1 MRKLIVKDWVDLL
14 AKEETQALIKQ
25 YRSLGKG
32 DNQIR
37 LLQYLAAQAPG
48 QALQAKAVSE
58 ALGMTPANVRQAG
71 KRLREEIEE
80 WLLHQSLHQRPMLRL
95 QLLTH
100 ALQGRGGLEL
110 AAQEGVKW
118 EEAIAHAP
126 ADMEQLEQM
135 HRHLEWQQHHH
146 ATQVRGP
153 QQSSLPALHRQFD
166 LYGLTFRLKTLCAMV
181 AHPDARI
188 RQAAEQDPTH
198 TSLPDSLQSLLDG
211 EAEQPAARRLPVASR
226 TLLQAYLMAYG
237 LFFKA
242 GEEEQLFTWWSLI
255 QQHAAGWNADERQ
268 NLYRLF
274 QAYVVRRFNQ
284 TGAQTW
290 LQPCLEAYRWGFAQG
305 LETIDHHVP
314 ATPLFNYFNLCL
326 RAKDYAQA
334 QSLVELYVPQL
345 HPSEQEHYRQYMAML
360 LNFAQKKYQD
370 AHTCAQRLLPL
381 KTEHKWEA
389 QLISLKIRWTWEEG
403 EIYQSNR
410 GTALL
415 RNLQYLKGQV
425 TAALKDQ
432 PIKPLPIQR
441 RIANFETFL
450 TLAQHPQELYDFYQE
465 LSQSPTYLG
474 RDWLMDQAEALLNQK
489 VVRRG
494 K

>member
-14 AKEETQALIKQ
+14 AKEEIQALIKQ

-80 WLLHQSLHQRPMLRL
+80 WLLHQSLQQRPMLRL

-146 ATQVRGP
+146 ATQVRGAR
-153 QQSSLPALHRQFD
+153 QSSLPTLHRQFD
-166 LYGLTFRLKTLCAMV
+166 FYGLTFRLKTFCAMA
-181 AHPDARI
+181 AHPDARV
-188 RQAAEQDPTH
+188 RQAAEQDPTRAL
-198 TSLPDSLQSLLDG
+198 LPDSLQSLLDG
-211 EAEQPAARRLPVASR
+211 DAEQPAARRLPVASR
-226 TLLQAYLMAYG
+226 TFLQAYLMAYG
-237 LFFKA
+237 LFFEA
-242 GEEEQLFTWWSLI
+242 GEKDLSAWWNLI

-274 QAYVVRRFNQ
+274 QVYVTRRFNQ
-284 TGAQTW
+284 TGADRW
-290 LQPCLEAYRWGFAQG
+290 IKRCLDTYRWGFSQG

-326 RAKDYAQA
+326 RARDYAQA
-334 QSLVELYVPQL
+334 QSLIELYVPQL
-345 HPSEQEHYRQYMAML
+345 HPDEQEHYQAYMAML
-360 LNFAQKKYQD
+360 LNFLQKNYQQAVKHAQY
-370 AHTCAQRLLPL
+370 AFPL
-381 KTEHKWEA
+381 RVAHKWEA
-389 QLISLKIRWTWEEG
+389 QLISLKIQWSWEEG
-403 EIYQSNR
+403 ESIQLDRRN
-410 GTALL
+410 ALL
-415 RNLQYLKGQV
+415 KNLQYLKSQV
-425 TAALKDQ
+425 TEAVQAQ
-432 PIKPLPIQR
+432 RIEHLPIQT
-441 RIANFETFL
+441 RIENFETFL
-450 TLAQHPQELYDFYQE
+450 RLVPHPQELPAFHQQ

-474 RDWLMDQAEALLNQK
+474 KDWLMEQIEQLMD
-489 VVRRG
+489 
-494 K
+494 